1 MIEQFSINK
10 KSKYRL
16 YDRKKGVVGPPHK
29 DSDKII
35 NLKTFSENISVE
47 WSTSG
52 IQEVDY
58 FDTELQEFVEH
69 EIALEMLIQQN
80 WNSLL
85 KQTHLVRSSV
95 PKYIL
100 FTGLPGSGKTTLAK
114 KLSSRTGW
122 LHFDFAD
129 FAYQVL
135 GDSPLMMND
144 YRKIG
149 ALAEKKINDVIKDGI
164 SVIYDTTSASSKTR
178 QLHFDAVEYTYI
190 KHTIYVHTD
199 SEVCLNRVSLRRPAS
214 PIDLRKGIHRSS
226 PNHIRTFYDYVN
238 DYEAPNDCLV
248 VNNESDVDIILR
260 WLGKL

>member
-1 MIEQFSINK
+1 
-10 KSKYRL
+10 
-16 YDRKKGVVGPPHK
+16 
-29 DSDKII
+29 
-35 NLKTFSENISVE
+35 
-47 WSTSG
+47 
-52 IQEVDY
+52 
-58 FDTELQEFVEH
+58 
-69 EIALEMLIQQN
+69 
-80 WNSLL
+80 
-85 KQTHLVRSSV
+85 
-95 PKYIL
+95 
-100 FTGLPGSGKTTLAK
+100 
-114 KLSSRTGW
+114 
-122 LHFDFAD
+122 
-129 FAYQVL
+129 
-135 GDSPLMMND
+135 MMND